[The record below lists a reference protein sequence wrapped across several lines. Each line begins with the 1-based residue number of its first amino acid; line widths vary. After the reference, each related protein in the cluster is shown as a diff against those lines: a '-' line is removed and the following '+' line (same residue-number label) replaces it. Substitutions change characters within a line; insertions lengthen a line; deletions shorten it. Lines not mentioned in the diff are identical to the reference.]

1 MLSKMA
7 RVPQR
12 NDEGALYRLLN
23 NKFCIILS
31 CGLLQ
36 NVLSCWL
43 FYFVLR
49 PNPNDPGVVYFVF
62 GSLFK
67 SSPVK
72 HSYLS
77 SCLDVTSH
85 GVMIR
90 ELCILSLVAYSKAL
104 LSNIRICR
112 VVQFKNTLNARWN
125 VLNTQYLLSLM
136 CCRQTTGISYFS
148 NN

>member
-1 MLSKMA
+1 LFLSISLTTTQNTEFTAIKKQNSKSNMLSKMA

-72 HSYLS
+72 HSIS
-77 SCLDVTSH
+77 
-85 GVMIR
+85 
-90 ELCILSLVAYSKAL
+90 
-104 LSNIRICR
+104 R
-112 VVQFKNTLNARWN
+112 VV
-125 VLNTQYLLSLM
+125 
-136 CCRQTTGISYFS
+136 
-148 NN
+148 